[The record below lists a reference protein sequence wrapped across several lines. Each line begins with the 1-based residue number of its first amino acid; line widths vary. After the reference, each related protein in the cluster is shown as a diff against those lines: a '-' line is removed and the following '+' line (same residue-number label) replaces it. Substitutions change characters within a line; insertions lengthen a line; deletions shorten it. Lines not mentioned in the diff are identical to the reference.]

1 MRKNKDNE
9 DRLEGLQLPQ
19 NLETLNIFYH
29 RGSMISRLR
38 IMLLFKLQ
46 SMALDWCMN
55 LVQLPPLGELAA
67 LESLITRRM
76 KNL

>member
-29 RGSMISRLR
+29 RGNRISRLR
-38 IMLLFKLQ
+38 IMLLSKLQ

>member
-29 RGSMISRLR
+29 RGNVISRLR

-55 LVQLPPLGELAA
+55 LV
-67 LESLITRRM
+67 
-76 KNL
+76 